1 MIFLLPA
8 IKGGRFGQ
16 ATHYTYITDCLWYT
30 KNTQCSE
37 CTPYVGVD
45 AIVIVLLIVF
55 LLLQLLLL
63 YHILCVCVVPELLL
77 HGDHAFSVF
86 FVLLQNLELPLP

>member
-30 KNTQCSE
+30 NTQCSE
-37 CTPYVGVD
+37 CTQYV
-45 AIVIVLLIVF
+45 L
-55 LLLQLLLL
+55 
-63 YHILCVCVVPELLL
+63 
-77 HGDHAFSVF
+77 
-86 FVLLQNLELPLP
+86 